1 MAAVAENWV
10 ILEPGVPKRIHM
22 IDHIVE
28 PREITDKYFG
38 RPRTVT
44 TWLFLVDRED
54 GRPVD
59 KTFSVLSGRL
69 KAELSGYIPEKRYTR
84 YEFTFIKDA
93 PGTVPPRILEATPI

>member
-1 MAAVAENWV
+1 MAGVEENWV
-10 ILEPGVPKRIHM
+10 VLEPGVAKRVHM
-22 IDHIVE
+22 IDHVVGS
-28 PREITDKYFG
+28 REITDKYFG

-69 KAELSGYIPEKRYTR
+69 KDELSGYIPDKRYKG

-93 PGTVPPRILEATPI
+93 PGTVPPRILEVTPI